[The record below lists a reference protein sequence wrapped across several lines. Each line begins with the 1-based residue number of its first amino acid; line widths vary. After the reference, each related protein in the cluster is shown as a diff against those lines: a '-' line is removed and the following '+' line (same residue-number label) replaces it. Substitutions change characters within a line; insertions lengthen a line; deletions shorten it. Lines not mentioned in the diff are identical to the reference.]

1 MHNRLIQFAGLL
13 RSMIGESASLNPS
26 FESAGGTG
34 EEDRFN
40 ELAHDLFDCHF
51 ELNPVYRRFCRNR
64 GVEPGRLGDWRQ
76 IPALPSSAFR
86 ACAITCLDP
95 GDWTV
100 EFRSSGTTDASPARH
115 YHCPESLA
123 LYRESI
129 WPWFQQHVCPGLV
142 PNMACPPRVLSL
154 VPSFADAPHSSLAC
168 MIDSILE
175 RLRAR
180 DAVRAGRID
189 PAGAWTLDIASA
201 TAALDAGQ
209 SEARPLMI
217 LGTAIGFV
225 QLLETIESAGILYRL
240 PPGTRLMETGGYKS
254 RARTFSR
261 PALVQ
266 RLERVFGV
274 PHTHVVGEY
283 GMCELSSQGYTQPV
297 PMAAPSSGDRS
308 APPSA
313 DSPVSSDSPALPL
326 FRFPPWARVRVRSP
340 ETGQLAVPGDPGL
353 IEVVDLANVASVL
366 ALQTLDLGRLDLE
379 GIELIGR
386 ARDAEPR
393 GCSRLMVEPV

>member
-1 MHNRLIQFAGLL
+1 MHNRLIQFAGRL
-13 RSMIGESASLNPS
+13 RSMIGESAGSDLPS
-26 FESAGGTG
+26 ESAGRAG

-40 ELAHDLFDCHF
+40 ELALDLFDCHF
-51 ELNPVYRRFCRNR
+51 ELNPVYRRFCTNR
-64 GVEPGRLGDWRQ
+64 GVESGRLADWRQ

-95 GDWTV
+95 GEWTA

-129 WPWFQQHVCPGLV
+129 WPWFRQNVRPGLV
-142 PNMACPPRVLSL
+142 PGAADPPRVLSL
-154 VPSFADAPHSSLAC
+154 IPSFADAPHSSLAC

-175 RLRAR
+175 RLGAR
-180 DAVRAGRID
+180 DAVRAGRVD
-189 PAGAWTLDIASA
+189 RAGAWALDIASA

-209 SEARPLMI
+209 AEGRPLLI
-217 LGTAIGFV
+217 LGTAIAFV
-225 QLLETIESAGILYRL
+225 QLLEAIESAGALYRL
-240 PPGTRLMETGGYKS
+240 PPGTRIMETGGYKS

-261 PALVQ
+261 PALVR
-266 RLERVFGV
+266 RLERAFGV
-274 PHTHVVGEY
+274 PRTHVVGEY
-283 GMCELSSQGYTQPV
+283 GMCELSSQGYTRPV
-297 PMAAPSSGDRS
+297 PMAAPSSGGDSPPRS
-308 APPSA
+308 AGM
-313 DSPVSSDSPALPL
+313 PVWHDSPALPF
-326 FRFPPWARVRVRSP
+326 FRFPPWARVRIRSP
-340 ETGQLAVPGDPGL
+340 ETGELAGSREPGL

-379 GIELIGR
+379 GVELIGR

-393 GCSRLMVEPV
+393 GCSRLMVETV